1 MILNLLCYGRSR
13 LQMINDDDN
22 IIQLISG
29 LITYNLQETHTHT
42 YIIHIYIYII
52 YVFNE
57 YDYGKGGKE
66 DGERMDGS

>member
-42 YIIHIYIYII
+42 YIIHIYII
-52 YVFNE
+52 YVFND